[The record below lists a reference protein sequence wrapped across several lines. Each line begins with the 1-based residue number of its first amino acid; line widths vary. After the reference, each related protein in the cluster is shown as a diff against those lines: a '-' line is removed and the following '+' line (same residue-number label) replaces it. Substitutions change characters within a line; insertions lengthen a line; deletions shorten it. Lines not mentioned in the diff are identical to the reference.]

1 MTDEEI
7 WQSLA
12 QEARARAAA
21 ETNPDAN
28 RTLLEIAN
36 RYDRLAQLPKGL
48 TTHVKITQAQHPFQS
63 GRQAFD
69 EALIAGPELW
79 SERH

>member
-21 ETNPDAN
+21 ETNPDAK
-28 RTLLEIAN
+28 RTLLEIAD
-36 RYDRLAQLPKGL
+36 RYDHLAQLPKGR
-48 TTHVKITQAQHPFQS
+48 TTEVKITQAQHPSQ
-63 GRQAFD
+63 
-69 EALIAGPELW
+69 W
-79 SERH
+79 

>member
-36 RYDRLAQLPKGL
+36 RYDRLAQLPKGPDD
-48 TTHVKITQAQHPFQS
+48 A
-63 GRQAFD
+63 
-69 EALIAGPELW
+69 
-79 SERH
+79 SENHTGTSPVSKW

>member
-28 RTLLEIAN
+28 RTLLEIAD
-36 RYDRLAQLPKGL
+36 RYDRLAQLPKSPDDK
-48 TTHVKITQAQHPFQS
+48 VKITS
-63 GRQAFD
+63 K
-69 EALIAGPELW
+69 
-79 SERH
+79 

>member
-21 ETNPDAN
+21 QTNPDAK
-28 RTLLEIAN
+28 RTLLEIAD
-36 RYDRLAQLPKGL
+36 RYDRLAQLPKGP
-48 TTHVKITQAQHPFQS
+48 TTQVKFIQAHHP
-63 GRQAFD
+63 
-69 EALIAGPELW
+69 
-79 SERH
+79 